1 MNNEKLLKDG
11 EKAYKILAAQL
22 NISTN
27 KAKDMID
34 MGLVYSHGKKLSI
47 ARAMMPKDTVFKVE
61 QVEKIEKIFEDA
73 NLLVVNKPAFM
84 DSEMVEKKLGVQ
96 LLHRLDRE
104 TSGVLMLVKDEEFR
118 QKAIAAFRKHEVYK
132 EYLAIVDGI
141 IAEGGVIDAPLKV
154 VKDGK
159 AKAVVDKKGDTS
171 ITEYEPVAVMGKKTK
186 LKLVIKTGRTH
197 QIRAHLKHIKFPILG
212 DTNYGGQPSKRV
224 MLHAHKVKIF
234 SYEFVAKEPKEFVNF
249 EQMN

>member
-1 MNNEKLLKDG
+1 MNNDKLLKDG

-47 ARAMMPKDTVFKVE
+47 ARAMMPKDTEFKVE

-159 AKAVVDKKGDTS
+159 AKAVVDKKGDTA

-234 SYEFVAKEPKEFVNF
+234 NYEFVAKEPKEFVNF
-249 EQMN
+249 EQLN